1 MDDDGSVESANHC
14 STFAETGS
22 LLMPVLTT
30 LSRVTLIAESIIE
43 SKLVEGCLRLGAK
56 GWSAVNCRG
65 DAELSANRAFLDAG
79 AKSRIEFIIQPAV
92 AEKIIDYLAED
103 ILPNFA
109 VVVTVES
116 VQVLRPQIF

>member
-1 MDDDGSVESANHC
+1 MLALS
-14 STFAETGS
+14 
-22 LLMPVLTT
+22 T

-43 SKLVEGCLRLGAK
+43 SKLVDGCLRLGAK

-79 AKSRIEFIIQPAV
+79 AKSRIEFIVQPAV
-92 AEKIIDYLAED
+92 AEGIVEYLSED

-109 VVVTVES
+109 VMVTVES
-116 VQVLRPQIF
+116 VQVIRPKMF